1 MVHFISVGQG
11 DAIAIN
17 LPDDKVMIIDTGPE
31 DSAVTLTN
39 YIEHNVLN
47 NSHNKKIDYLIL
59 THADSD
65 HIGGALRLLK
75 QFDIK
80 NIYIPYMESYTDS
93 FLRLINY
100 IKNGNYNILSDFNDF
115 IDDSSV
121 FNLEIFGPF
130 DNSDTNDSCPIIKL
144 EYLEVSFLFTGDIST
159 NIEEILLLDYYEK
172 IDSDII
178 KIAHHGSKYSS
189 SLEFLQ
195 AVSPEYA
202 VISCGNN
209 SYGHPTDIVIN
220 NISETGA
227 KILRTDLKGNILF
240 SVSET
245 NSYNILTN
253 DYIII
258 EILIDY
264 RFLILIFDCIIL
276 ISICVII
283 FKKKK
288 S

>member
-1 MVHFISVGQG
+1 MDLIQKKKKITILLILMLIASLSCVFSEFINEKLKNILINQFSIIERNDSLLVHFISVGQG

-159 NIEEILLLDYYEK
+159 NIEEILLLD
-172 IDSDII
+172 
-178 KIAHHGSKYSS
+178 
-189 SLEFLQ
+189 
-195 AVSPEYA
+195 
-202 VISCGNN
+202 
-209 SYGHPTDIVIN
+209 
-220 NISETGA
+220 
-227 KILRTDLKGNILF
+227 
-240 SVSET
+240 
-245 NSYNILTN
+245 
-253 DYIII
+253 
-258 EILIDY
+258 
-264 RFLILIFDCIIL
+264 
-276 ISICVII
+276 
-283 FKKKK
+283 
-288 S
+288 